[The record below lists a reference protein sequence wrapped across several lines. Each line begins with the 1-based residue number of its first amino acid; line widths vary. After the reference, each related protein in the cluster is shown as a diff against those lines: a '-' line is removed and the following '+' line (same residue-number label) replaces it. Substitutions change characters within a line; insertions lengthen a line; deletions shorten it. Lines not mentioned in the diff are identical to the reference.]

1 MITPEA
7 ILYKTLNIFL
17 ELLRQDSIK
26 TNEKTRFLYKLYKSE
41 SSPTT
46 IENSDFYKN
55 CVDLFKRDVKEP
67 NKIQICLGYN
77 QERSAQP
84 TIHILLPQD
93 RVKHHTIG
101 EGEGFNENIY
111 SEGEETEML
120 NNVFGANYSLL
131 ISSNSMNEVL
141 CIYHTMKAMFL
152 SLFEQ
157 FEHHGMM
164 NLNFSGA
171 DVTLQSG
178 NISPNIF
185 HRNFSVSFDY
195 EMNVPRFNSNE
206 IKRFSKLFVKG
217 FSVEEFNE
225 ENQTIPYPSTVES
238 VRINL
243 NNELL
248 FTTEGERI
256 VNFYLTNQEGSE
268 EVNEFVFDFDTK
280 KILLKDTEL
289 TLNNNP
295 FISVTSGQEVNIGLL
310 NNHDEFITPDSIDES
325 NIYIKDST
333 IGLINTSAEELLV
346 TSVKPQENKVLIA
359 PDASLT
365 LNNETFTEATSGKE
379 TNIELVNQDNVEITP
394 LSLVGNTIKV
404 ERYLFTSIDTGTI
417 TPNSIYGILNGETT

>member
-1 MITPEA
+1 
-7 ILYKTLNIFL
+7 
-17 ELLRQDSIK
+17 
-26 TNEKTRFLYKLYKSE
+26 
-41 SSPTT
+41 
-46 IENSDFYKN
+46 
-55 CVDLFKRDVKEP
+55 
-67 NKIQICLGYN
+67 
-77 QERSAQP
+77 
-84 TIHILLPQD
+84 
-93 RVKHHTIG
+93 
-101 EGEGFNENIY
+101 
-111 SEGEETEML
+111 
-120 NNVFGANYSLL
+120 
-131 ISSNSMNEVL
+131 
-141 CIYHTMKAMFL
+141 
-152 SLFEQ
+152 
-157 FEHHGMM
+157 
-164 NLNFSGA
+164 
-171 DVTLQSG
+171 
-178 NISPNIF
+178 
-185 HRNFSVSFDY
+185 
-195 EMNVPRFNSNE
+195 MNVPRFNSNE